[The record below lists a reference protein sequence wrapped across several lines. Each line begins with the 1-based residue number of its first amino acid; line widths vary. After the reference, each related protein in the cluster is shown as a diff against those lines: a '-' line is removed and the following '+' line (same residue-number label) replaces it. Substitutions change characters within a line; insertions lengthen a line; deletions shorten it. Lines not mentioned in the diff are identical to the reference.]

1 MRWKALLFI
10 NNDPT
15 NKDDLS
21 YTNYGIQSAMCP
33 PQIKEMSLFERDLIK
48 LIKAIKFRDVS
59 NTFQNNMKKDIK
71 AIRLS
76 DKTLIQADKTSNMYK
91 LSKEQYNKLLTNAI
105 TATYK
110 KANPKLKDQ
119 IIKKGKN
126 ILSNH
131 ERVVAVVK
139 FLSERGLAFRG
150 HNETFSV
157 PNNSN
162 FMGCLELIAEF
173 DPFLKEHI
181 QKCSGKKHSVSYQ
194 TKTVYEEIITL
205 MAKKVTKTIIEEV
218 NSTKYY
224 SIVVDSTPDVAL
236 VDQLA
241 IILRYCYQGDVF
253 ERFLTIT
260 PITSHTGKS
269 LLNVVK
275 TILDTNNL
283 SIKNCRGQ

>member
-1 MRWKALLFI
+1 
-10 NNDPT
+10 
-15 NKDDLS
+15 
-21 YTNYGIQSAMCP
+21 
-33 PQIKEMSLFERDLIK
+33 
-48 LIKAIKFRDVS
+48 
-59 NTFQNNMKKDIK
+59 
-71 AIRLS
+71 
-76 DKTLIQADKTSNMYK
+76 
-91 LSKEQYNKLLTNAI
+91 
-105 TATYK
+105 
-110 KANPKLKDQ
+110 
-119 IIKKGKN
+119 
-126 ILSNH
+126 
-131 ERVVAVVK
+131 
-139 FLSERGLAFRG
+139 
-150 HNETFSV
+150 
-157 PNNSN
+157 
-162 FMGCLELIAEF
+162 MGCLELIAEF

-181 QKCSGKKHSVSYQ
+181 QKCSGKKHSVSYL

-224 SIVVDSTPDVAL
+224 SIVVDSTPDVAH

-283 SIKNCRGQ
+283 SIKNCCGQSYDNAANMSGQYNGLRALLQRENQLALYTPCAAH